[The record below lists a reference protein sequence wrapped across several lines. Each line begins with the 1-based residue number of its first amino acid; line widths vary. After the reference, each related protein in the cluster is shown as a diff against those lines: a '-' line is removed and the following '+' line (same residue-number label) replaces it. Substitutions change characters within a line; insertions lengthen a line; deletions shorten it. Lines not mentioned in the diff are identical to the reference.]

1 VKREKAERQKD
12 RDFIDDSEIAAELLA
27 ERRARQQTRAKEKE
41 SKEGAVP
48 GKRDKGEK
56 GKGDSD
62 SKEGQKVHPS
72 DYGTIRPSP
81 RNRAI
86 VGDEKEIL
94 VISDNDDDNN
104 NNDNDEDDNEF
115 LFSEDEDETDAMVI
129 SDEDTLKKPLVISDR
144 DDDGD
149 HGDEYDNRNKRK
161 QQSVLDLNEESWDL
175 VDSDDCFI
183 VEERAAPVKRDGDHA
198 QEVVTAGRENDEE
211 KKRRE
216 EEERA
221 WRRVEEE
228 DEELAALLAADDD
241 PRLAQVTDG
250 LSEETRSMQD
260 RELVR
265 AKKFQEANRAFRAE
279 DQKRRKESRLSEVRL
294 CHIINC

>member
-12 RDFIDDSEIAAELLA
+12 RDFIDDSEIADELLA
-27 ERRARQQTRAKEKE
+27 ERRARQQTRAREKE
-41 SKEGAVP
+41 SKESAAP

-72 DYGTIRPSP
+72 DYGTNRPSP
-81 RNRAI
+81 RNRTIA
-86 VGDEKEIL
+86 GDEMEIL
-94 VISDNDDDNN
+94 VISDNND
-104 NNDNDEDDNEF
+104 NDNDEDDNEF

-149 HGDEYDNRNKRK
+149 HEDEYDNRNKRK
-161 QQSVLDLNEESWDL
+161 QQSVLDLNEERWDL

-183 VEERAAPVKRDGDHA
+183 VEERAAPVERDGDHA
-198 QEVVTAGRENDEE
+198 QEVVTATDEE

-250 LSEETRSMQD
+250 VSEETRSMQD

-265 AKKFQEANRAFRAE
+265 AKKFQEANRAFRTE

-294 CHIINC
+294 CHIISY

>member
-1 VKREKAERQKD
+1 MKREKAERQKD
-12 RDFIDDSEIAAELLA
+12 RDFIDDSEIADELLA

-41 SKEGAVP
+41 SKQSAVP
-48 GKRDKGEK
+48 GTRDKGEK

-81 RNRAI
+81 RNRTIA
-86 VGDEKEIL
+86 GDEMEIL
-94 VISDNDDDNN
+94 VISDNDDHNN
-104 NNDNDEDDNEF
+104 DNDNDEDDNEF
-115 LFSEDEDETDAMVI
+115 LFSEDEDEDETDAMVI

-144 DDDGD
+144 DDDVD
-149 HGDEYDNRNKRK
+149 HEDEYDNRNKRK
-161 QQSVLDLNEESWDL
+161 QLSVLDLNEERWDL

-183 VEERAAPVKRDGDHA
+183 VEERAAPVERYGDHA
-198 QEVVTAGRENDEE
+198 QEVVTATDEE

-265 AKKFQEANRAFRAE
+265 AKKFQEANRAFRTE
-279 DQKRRKESRLSEVRL
+279 DQKRRKESRLSQVRL
-294 CHIINC
+294 CHIVSY